1 MHLLILLKS
10 NFVVLFRVF
19 VILFPLYLCSQQNP
33 KNLKHTLGAAEEAF
47 QVSFSYDD
55 DFIQNWLSPE
65 TPLPKTLDEFL

>member
-1 MHLLILLKS
+1 M
-10 NFVVLFRVF
+10 
-19 VILFPLYLCSQQNP
+19 FPLYLCSQQNP
-33 KNLKHTLGAAEEAF
+33 KNLKQTLGAAEEAF